1 MAAET
6 EGSLEKKPR
15 LSEDEDYDSDSPVEN
30 KFAND
35 GSFMELFKKRM
46 VAERKDT
53 GQKYQEPKTV
63 KIVEQDVPE
72 LKVFQVLNNRHF
84 LSIAHRHFVD

>member
-1 MAAET
+1 MSAET
-6 EGSLEKKPR
+6 EGSAEKKPK
-15 LSEDEDYDSDSPVEN
+15 LSEDDEYDSDSPVEN

-46 VAERKDT
+46 MEEQKDKDT
-53 GQKYQEPKTV
+53 EQKDQECKAK

-72 LKVFQVLNNRHF
+72 LKVFKVLNNRHF
-84 LSIAHRHFVD
+84 LLP